1 MAELKVFLYGLY
13 DIFLFPCMVITALVM
28 MRLNR
33 KYADDILV
41 WGLSLLTTLY
51 CYIVYIYEGARS
63 WNYLVVV
70 IIDLLAFSQIGWL
83 SFLLMLLSKMTSFM
97 GLRAAGVWISI
108 VSLVFHGLYLL
119 LALLLQPLVR

>member
-41 WGLSLLTTLY
+41 WG
-51 CYIVYIYEGARS
+51 
-63 WNYLVVV
+63 
-70 IIDLLAFSQIGWL
+70 
-83 SFLLMLLSKMTSFM
+83 
-97 GLRAAGVWISI
+97 
-108 VSLVFHGLYLL
+108 
-119 LALLLQPLVR
+119 